1 MSTKV
6 GKIPAKKL
14 SQRLLLGEQLWLFP
28 RVFAPQSYSDRHLEG
43 LIILYSCNYVLSRV
57 VTTIPES
64 SPDRCHQAEQWTL
77 NPERG
82 CRRIGRRLERLS
94 YNHFLQEILRQ
105 TICAYFPL
113 LSQRIQCLEKRFG
126 LEEQVFVRSI

>member
-1 MSTKV
+1 MSHGIHNEMV
-6 GKIPAKKL
+6 RIP
-14 SQRLLLGEQLWLFP
+14 W
-28 RVFAPQSYSDRHLEG
+28 VFAPQGYSDRHLEG
-43 LIILYSCNYVLSRV
+43 FITLYSCNYVLSRV

-105 TICAYFPL
+105 PICAYFPL

-126 LEEQVFVRSI
+126 LEE